1 MLLEVADGGSQNMTY
16 VRFCNFLQTFAVPYP
31 CAVGL
36 SSLYSPF
43 SWGIDILSSWTVR
56 WRSGGCDGSRRR
68 SKGERARARADFQDS
83 PEEAVSR
90 AMTVFATF
98 TEQPDRIGHVTHVI
112 RQMSSFFDV
121 V

>member
-1 MLLEVADGGSQNMTY
+1 MEVGSA
-16 VRFCNFLQTFAVPYP
+16 CDLLQTITMHGVHGPFLTVP
-31 CAVGL
+31 
-36 SSLYSPF
+36 SLF
-43 SWGIDILSSWTVR
+43 MGIDILSSWTVR
-56 WRSGGCDGSRRR
+56 WRAGGCDGSRRR
-68 SKGERARARADFQDS
+68 SKGERARAARADFQDS

-98 TEQPDRIGHVTHVI
+98 TEQLERMGHVTHVI